1 MHCQILL
8 PADLSAGVQPV
19 YAVSKPTSLGQWC
32 RGAACL
38 CSVGTYLGGTVG
50 QVCSLVKRCQNLSL
64 WDCGQGWSLF
74 MRCQNLP
81 PRTVRQWCNLFMWCQ
96 YVPPG
101 DWWIGVQ
108 PVYMVSVPTSWGL
121 LGSNAACLCC
131 VRTYLQGIVGQQC
144 SLFMPCQNLPP
155 GYWGAETACLYG
167 VTTYPSGTVGQRSS
181 VFKWTVGLG
190 CNLVMWCRHQ
200 PLRTG
205 GRGVACLCSVGT
217 YLPRTVRQGC
227 CLFMWWQN
235 LPPGDLGQGRSLIMQ
250 CRNLPLR
257 QGVQMT
263 YSI

>member
-1 MHCQILL
+1 M
-8 PADLSAGVQPV
+8 D
-19 YAVSKPTSLGQWC
+19 

-38 CSVGTYLGGTVG
+38 YGVSTYLLGTVG
-50 QVCSLVKRCQNLSL
+50 QQS
-64 WDCGQGWSLF
+64 SLF
-74 MRCQNLP
+74 MLCQNLP
-81 PRTVRQWCNLFMWCQ
+81 SRDC
-96 YVPPG
+96 G
-101 DWWIGVQ
+101 AAVQ
-108 PVYMVSVPTSWGL
+108 PVHAVSEPTSRVLRG
-121 LGSNAACLCC
+121 
-131 VRTYLQGIVGQQC
+131 RD
-144 SLFMPCQNLPP
+144 
-155 GYWGAETACLYG
+155 TACLYG

-181 VFKWTVGLG
+181 LFKWTVGLG

-235 LPPGDLGQGRSLIMQ
+235 LPPWDLGQGRSLIMQ

-257 QGVQMT
+257 QGVQVT